1 MRERL
6 HRLLALLIKEL
17 HLQFRTPRSVL
28 MLVMPVLLQT
38 LLFPFVVTMDVT
50 HCDVALLNEDGGAAS
65 LEMQQ
70 RIAATP
76 YISSVTQ
83 VHSQG
88 ELHRL
93 LDARRA
99 MIAVHLP
106 PDFSERLLRGETAPL
121 QVICD
126 GRRSNSSQIAA
137 GYISRIALRLSAEM
151 NGSSLQQADETA
163 EGELLVRHVFNQE
176 LNYVWFIM
184 PCLFGMIGMITSLN
198 ISAMALAREREE
210 GTYEQLCVTPLSP
223 LEILLGKTVPATLV
237 VLAQCGIIWAMACW
251 AYGVPFLGSPVA
263 LILAIA
269 VYSLALTGIGFVISA
284 FCATQQQAYVCM
296 FCFIIPC
303 ILLSGFVAPAENMP
317 DFMQPLARLDPL
329 YYMILIARGIFLK
342 GDGIIAI
349 LPSLSALAA
358 IGISTLGT
366 AYIVLRRRLS

>member
-6 HRLLALLIKEL
+6 HRWFALLIKEL

-50 HCDVALLNEDGGAAS
+50 HCDVALLNEDGGSAS

-70 RIAATP
+70 RIAAMP
-76 YISSVTQ
+76 YVSSMQQ
-83 VHSQG
+83 VHSRE

-106 PDFSERLLRGETAPL
+106 PDFDERLLRGESAPL

-137 GYISRIALRLSAEM
+137 GYISRLALRLSAELR
-151 NGSSLQQADETA
+151 GEALPQPDETA

-176 LNYVWFIM
+176 LSYVWFIM

-223 LEILLGKTVPATLV
+223 LEILLGKTVPATMIVLV
-237 VLAQCGIIWAMACW
+237 QCSIIWAMAHW
-251 AYGVPFLGSPVA
+251 AYGVPFLGSAPALVA
-263 LILAIA
+263 GVV

-317 DFMQPLARLDPL
+317 AFMQSVGRLDPL
-329 YYMILIARGIFLK
+329 YYMILIARGTFLK
-342 GDGIIAI
+342 GDGFAEIWPHLA
-349 LPSLSALAA
+349 ALAA
-358 IGISTLGT
+358 IGLATLGT
-366 AYIVLRRRLS
+366 AYAVLRRRSC